1 VSYAISLSG
10 TTVSIA
16 SPGPRG
22 VGVPTGGTTG
32 QVLAKAS
39 ATDYDF
45 AWSNAGGGSGT
56 VTSVDVTGG
65 TGLTSSGGP
74 VTSSGAI
81 TVDLDDTAV
90 TPGSYTLASITVDQ
104 QGRITAASSG
114 SASGGL
120 SNVVEDTTPQLGGNL
135 DVNGQSIVSVSNG
148 DIAITPNG
156 AGSIILDGL
165 TWPSAD
171 GTANQVL
178 KTAGDGT
185 LSFGDASTVAALN
198 DLTDV
203 SVGSEAPSDVLVYRS
218 GSGWINDPLDYTE
231 ITNNVGSGSA
241 DHSGGTVA
249 AGSITDVIAL
259 TNTEYTNLTG
269 GADPNTLYVIT
280 NGTTSIAD
288 SDDVTIT
295 SADANDFLV
304 VDGGDWVDKTP
315 AQVRAILDLEIGTDV
330 QAYDAELAA
339 IAGLTSAAGKAI
351 EFTGSGTA
359 ATFDITTAGKALLD
373 DADAA
378 AQRTT
383 LGLGSVK
390 TDSYVGHIEAPADGT
405 YYIDANPVVNKTIA
419 ELYLKWTN
427 DGSNAGTL
435 ALVVDA
441 TTVDTV
447 DLSSASNPYT
457 SSALSQLATSG
468 DEIKI
473 TLSSV
478 ADVSDL
484 RFVVEYTQ

>member
-45 AWSNAGGGSGT
+45 AWS
-56 VTSVDVTGG
+56 
-65 TGLTSSGGP
+65 
-74 VTSSGAI
+74 
-81 TVDLDDTAV
+81 
-90 TPGSYTLASITVDQ
+90 
-104 QGRITAASSG
+104 

-156 AGSIILDGL
+156 TGSIILDGL

-171 GTANQVL
+171 GSADQVL

-231 ITNNVGSGSA
+231 ITSNVGSGSA

-259 TNTEYTNLTG
+259 TNTQYTNLTS

-280 NGTTSIAD
+280 DGTTSIGD

-295 SADANDFLV
+295 GTPSDHSFLV
-304 VDGGDWVDKTP
+304 YDSATSDWIN
-315 AQVRAILDLEIGTDV
+315 R
-330 QAYDAELAA
+330 
-339 IAGLTSAAGKAI
+339 
-351 EFTGSGTA
+351 TA
-359 ATFDITTAGKALLD
+359 AEAQADLGISAFGTTLID

-378 AQRTT
+378 TARAT
-383 LGLGSVK
+383 LGLANVK
-390 TDSYVGHIEAPADGT
+390 TDSYVGHIETPADGT
-405 YYIDANPVVNKTIA
+405 YYIDANPVVNKTIT
-419 ELYLKWTN
+419 ELYLKWSN

-457 SSALSQLATSG
+457 SSALNQAATSG

>member
-1 VSYAISLSG
+1 MAVQIQIRRGTAANWTSANPTLAEGELGYETDTGKLKAGDGSTAWTSLSYVSG
-10 TTVSIA
+10 TGA
-16 SPGPRG
+16 
-22 VGVPTGGTTG
+22 
-32 QVLAKAS
+32 
-39 ATDYDF
+39 
-45 AWSNAGGGSGT
+45 SGT

-81 TVDLDDTAV
+81 TVDLDNTAV

-114 SASGGL
+114 SGGL

-156 AGSIILDGL
+156 TGSIILDNL

-231 ITNNVGSGSA
+231 ITSNVGSGSA

-259 TNTEYTNLTG
+259 TNTEYTNLTS

-280 NGTTSIAD
+280 DGTTSIAD

-295 SADANDFLV
+295 AAVANDFLIYTGSV
-304 VDGGDWVDKTP
+304 WEDQTP
-315 AQVRAILDLEIGTDV
+315 AQARTALGISAFGTT
-330 QAYDAELAA
+330 L
-339 IAGLTSAAGKAI
+339 I
-351 EFTGSGTA
+351 
-359 ATFDITTAGKALLD
+359 D

-378 AQRTT
+378 TARAT
-383 LGLGSVK
+383 LGLENVK
-390 TDSYVGHIEAPADGT
+390 TDSYVGHIETPADGT
-405 YYIDANPVVNKTIA
+405 YYIDANPVVNKIIT

-435 ALVVDA
+435 TLVVDA

-457 SSALSQLATSG
+457 SSALNQAATSG

>member
-45 AWSNAGGGSGT
+45 AWS
-56 VTSVDVTGG
+56 
-65 TGLTSSGGP
+65 
-74 VTSSGAI
+74 
-81 TVDLDDTAV
+81 
-90 TPGSYTLASITVDQ
+90 
-104 QGRITAASSG
+104 

-156 AGSIILDGL
+156 TGSIILDGL

-171 GTANQVL
+171 GSADQVL

-231 ITNNVGSGSA
+231 ITSNVGSGSA

-259 TNTEYTNLTG
+259 TNTQYTNLTS

-280 NGTTSIAD
+280 DGTTSIAD

-295 SADANDFLV
+295 
-304 VDGGDWVDKTP
+304 GTP
-315 AQVRAILDLEIGTDV
+315 AITASSSTTRQPRTGSTAGTGSNRSWHLGIR
-330 QAYDAELAA
+330 YDA
-339 IAGLTSAAGKAI
+339 
-351 EFTGSGTA
+351 
-359 ATFDITTAGKALLD
+359 D
-373 DADAA
+373 
-378 AQRTT
+378 RRCRRR
-383 LGLGSVK
+383 
-390 TDSYVGHIEAPADGT
+390 
-405 YYIDANPVVNKTIA
+405 
-419 ELYLKWTN
+419 
-427 DGSNAGTL
+427 DGSHHAWPGKRQDGLVRRSHRNTGRWNVL
-435 ALVVDA
+435 HRRKPGRQQDDHRAL
-441 TTVDTV
+441 
-447 DLSSASNPYT
+447 P
-457 SSALSQLATSG
+457 
-468 DEIKI
+468 E
-473 TLSSV
+473 
-478 ADVSDL
+478 
-484 RFVVEYTQ
+484 VE

>member
-1 VSYAISLSG
+1 MSYAISLSG

-45 AWSNAGGGSGT
+45 AWS
-56 VTSVDVTGG
+56 
-65 TGLTSSGGP
+65 
-74 VTSSGAI
+74 
-81 TVDLDDTAV
+81 
-90 TPGSYTLASITVDQ
+90 
-104 QGRITAASSG
+104 

-156 AGSIILDGL
+156 TGSIILDGL

-203 SVGSEAPSDVLVYRS
+203 SVGSEAASDVLVYRS
-218 GSGWINDPLDYTE
+218 GPGWINDSLTYDDVL
-231 ITNNVGSGSA
+231 NNIGSGSA
-241 DHSGGTVA
+241 ASTSGDGNVSAGT
-249 AGSITDVIAL
+249 ITDVIAL
-259 TNTEYTNLTG
+259 SQEQYDNLTAG
-269 GADPNTLYVIT
+269 VDPSTLYVIT

-295 SADANDFLV
+295 AAVTNDFLIYTGSV
-304 VDGGDWVDKTP
+304 WEDQTP
-315 AQVRAILDLEIGTDV
+315 AQARTALGISAFGTT
-330 QAYDAELAA
+330 L
-339 IAGLTSAAGKAI
+339 I
-351 EFTGSGTA
+351 
-359 ATFDITTAGKALLD
+359 D

-378 AQRTT
+378 TARTT
-383 LGLGSVK
+383 LGLANVK
-390 TDSYVGHIEAPADGT
+390 TDSYVGHIETPADGT
-405 YYIDANPVVNKTIA
+405 YYIDANPVVNKTIT
-419 ELYLKWTN
+419 ELYLKWSN

-435 ALVVDA
+435 TLVVDA

-457 SSALSQLATSG
+457 SSALSQAATSG

>member
-1 VSYAISLSG
+1 MSYAISLSG

-32 QVLAKAS
+32 QVLKKS
-39 ATDYDF
+39 SDTDYDF
-45 AWSNAGGGSGT
+45 TWGT
-56 VTSVDVTGG
+56 DTGG
-65 TGLTSSGGP
+65 LDNL
-74 VTSSGAI
+74 
-81 TVDLDDTAV
+81 VD
-90 TPGSYTLASITVDQ
+90 
-104 QGRITAASSG
+104 
-114 SASGGL
+114 
-120 SNVVEDTTPQLGGNL
+120 DTTPQLGGSL
-135 DVNGQSIVSVSNG
+135 DVNGQSIVSASNG

-156 AGSIILDGL
+156 TGSIILDGL

-203 SVGSEAPSDVLVYRS
+203 SVGSEAASDVLVYRS
-218 GSGWINDPLDYTE
+218 GPGWINDSLTYDDVL
-231 ITNNVGSGSA
+231 NNIGSGSA
-241 DHSGGTVA
+241 ASTSGDGNVSAGT
-249 AGSITDVIAL
+249 ITDVIAL
-259 TNTEYTNLTG
+259 SQDQYDNLTAG
-269 GADPNTLYVIT
+269 VDPSTLYVIT

-295 SADANDFLV
+295 AAVTNDFLIYTGSV
-304 VDGGDWVDKTP
+304 WEDQTP
-315 AQVRAILDLEIGTDV
+315 AQARTALGISAFGTT
-330 QAYDAELAA
+330 L
-339 IAGLTSAAGKAI
+339 I
-351 EFTGSGTA
+351 
-359 ATFDITTAGKALLD
+359 D

-378 AQRTT
+378 TARTT
-383 LGLGSVK
+383 LGLANVK
-390 TDSYVGHIEAPADGT
+390 TDSYVGHIETPADGT
-405 YYIDANPVVNKTIA
+405 YYIDANPVVNKTIT
-419 ELYLKWTN
+419 ELYLKWSN

-457 SSALSQLATSG
+457 SSALSQAATSG

>member
-1 VSYAISLSG
+1 MAVQIQIRRGTAANWTSANPTLAEGELGYETDTGKLKAGDGSTAWTSLSYVSG
-10 TTVSIA
+10 TGA
-16 SPGPRG
+16 
-22 VGVPTGGTTG
+22 
-32 QVLAKAS
+32 
-39 ATDYDF
+39 
-45 AWSNAGGGSGT
+45 SGT

-81 TVDLDDTAV
+81 TVDLDNTAV

-120 SNVVEDTTPQLGGNL
+120 SNVVEDTTPQLGGSL

-148 DIAITPNG
+148 DIAITPDG
-156 AGSIILDGL
+156 TGSIILDGL
-165 TWPSAD
+165 TWPSVD

-185 LSFGDASTVAALN
+185 LSFGDASVVATTL
-198 DLTDV
+198 DLTDTP
-203 SVGSEAPSDVLVYRS
+203 GSYGTAGEVLALNS
-218 GSGWINDPLDYTE
+218 GASAFEFVANVASGAYTLDTL
-231 ITNNVGSGSA
+231 
-241 DHSGGTVA
+241 GTVA
-249 AGSITDVIAL
+249 EGSITDVVAL
-259 TNTEYTNLTG
+259 TATQYADIGTP
-269 GADPNTLYVIT
+269 DPNTLFVIT
-280 NGTTSIAD
+280 DGTTSIAD

-295 SADANDFLV
+295 AAVTNDFLIYTGSV
-304 VDGGDWVDKTP
+304 WEDQTP
-315 AQVRAILDLEIGTDV
+315 AQARTALGISAFGTT
-330 QAYDAELAA
+330 L
-339 IAGLTSAAGKAI
+339 I
-351 EFTGSGTA
+351 
-359 ATFDITTAGKALLD
+359 D

-378 AQRTT
+378 TARTT
-383 LGLGSVK
+383 LGLENVK

-405 YYIDANPVVNKTIA
+405 YYIDANPVVNKIIT

-457 SSALSQLATSG
+457 SSALSQAATSG